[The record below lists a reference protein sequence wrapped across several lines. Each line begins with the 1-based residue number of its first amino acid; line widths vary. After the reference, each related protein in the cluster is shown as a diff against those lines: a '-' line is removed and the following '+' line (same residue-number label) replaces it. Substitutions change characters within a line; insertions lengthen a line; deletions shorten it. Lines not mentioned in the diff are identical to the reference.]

1 MPESVSITY
10 TCFLER
16 MTRVLELFNAQRMNE
31 QAARDKELQLWANLF
46 QAVEKALKSNL
57 AAEPSHTNRRCESL
71 VMGDDAR
78 AADFRNGDHGDHDD
92 RETMKSEGTMLETAS
107 PGLRVP
113 PGLHRSNVIP
123 KKLWQTLDPEWQ
135 KLVRSDGKRRR
146 QQDRRARNKR
156 CTTAGAHP
164 DLRWPSQQHGLCEQR
179 LPQAWQRTHGGACD
193 YMWMT
198 LPQPYV

>member
-10 TCFLER
+10 SCFVER
-16 MTRVLELFNAQRMNE
+16 MTRVLELFNAQRMAE
-31 QAARDKELQLWANLF
+31 QDARARELQLWANLF
-46 QAVEKALKSNL
+46 QAVHRTKEQALKSNL
-57 AAEPSHTNRRCESL
+57 EAEPSHTNRRCESL
-71 VMGDDAR
+71 VMGDDER
-78 AADFRNGDHGDHDD
+78 AADFRSGDHGEHDD
-92 RETMKSEGTMLETAS
+92 PETMESEGTMLETAS

-179 LPQAWQRTHGGACD
+179 LPQAWQ
-193 YMWMT
+193 
-198 LPQPYV
+198 

>member
-1 MPESVSITY
+1 
-10 TCFLER
+10 

-71 VMGDDAR
+71 VMGDDER
-78 AADFRNGDHGDHDD
+78 AADFRSRDHGEHDD
-92 RETMKSEGTMLETAS
+92 PETMESEETILEAAS
-107 PGLRVP
+107 PGLRDP
-113 PGLHRSNVIP
+113 PGLHRSNWIP
-123 KKLWQTLDPEWQ
+123 KKLWQTLDPESQ
-135 KLVRSDGKRRR
+135 KLVRLDGRRRR
-146 QQDRRARNKR
+146 QQGRRARNKR
-156 CTTAGAHP
+156 CATAGAHA

-179 LPQAWQRTHGGACD
+179 LPQAWQRTHGGSCD

-198 LPQPYV
+198 LPQLYV